1 MIKLKNLVNYLP
13 FKSMKTLTLTKNFCF
28 AALTSAIIALS
39 VSGCSD
45 DEEKIAA
52 EKPAAPVAVHN
63 PFDHSH
69 DTPVTDIQKHKFEHD
84 FADQCVQRELKNST
98 NKEFDKNR
106 YATPCMC
113 IAKYLMKDLTA
124 DEAKLFLDE
133 HKNAQSLVIKYENAA
148 YHCLQQN
155 ALPKGP
161 DFTRVPQTQAPQTE

>member
-1 MIKLKNLVNYLP
+1 
-13 FKSMKTLTLTKNFCF
+13 MKTPTFTKKFFF
-28 AALTSAIIALS
+28 AALTGVVIALS
-39 VSGCSD
+39 VAGCSD
-45 DEEKIAA
+45 DEEKVAA
-52 EKPAAPVAVHN
+52 AKEASAPAVHN

-69 DTPVTDIQKHKFEHD
+69 DTPVTDVQKHKFEHD

-98 NKEFDKNR
+98 NKEFDKVR

-124 DEAKLFLDE
+124 DEAQLFLGE

-161 DFTRVPQTQAPQTE
+161 DFSRAPQQVD

>member
-1 MIKLKNLVNYLP
+1 
-13 FKSMKTLTLTKNFCF
+13 MKTPTFTKNFFF
-28 AALTSAIIALS
+28 AALTSAVIVLS
-39 VSGCSD
+39 VAGCSD

-52 EKPAAPVAVHN
+52 AKPAAPAAVHN

-69 DTPVTDIQKHKFEHD
+69 DTAVTDIQKHKFEHD

-124 DEAKLFLDE
+124 DEAQLFIGE

-155 ALPKGP
+155 AHLKGP
-161 DFTRVPQTQAPQTE
+161 DFSRAPQTE

>member
-1 MIKLKNLVNYLP
+1 
-13 FKSMKTLTLTKNFCF
+13 MKTPTFTKNFFF
-28 AALTSAIIALS
+28 AALACAVIALA
-39 VSGCSD
+39 VTGCSD
-45 DEEKIAA
+45 DEEKVAA
-52 EKPAAPVAVHN
+52 KQATAAPVHN

-84 FADQCVQRELKNST
+84 FADQCVERELKNST

-106 YATPCMC
+106 YGTPCMC

-124 DEAKLFLDE
+124 DEAKLFLGE

-161 DFTRVPQTQAPQTE
+161 DFSRSPQQAN